1 MGTPWP
7 LMGAR
12 SSPRTGGVA
21 GGSSPTKYEGSSKSI
36 LCCTKIQ
43 FLEAMLTISAMAHIL
58 AISLAYS
65 IIYYGEREDIEFR
78 GHFINSTATGSE
90 LMVVGVTGTLVNIF
104 GVLGLWKRQ
113 RLFLVPVI
121 LFLML
126 NLAVDF
132 ITGIAFFVAHLNSDE
147 LRDARPNNYKMEG
160 VEISKLVSPLEHSQD
175 RSFAVLFP
183 FLLIKLT
190 VSMVILR
197 CLLDVYKR
205 DPTMRTTRS
214 PLRNITKQPEQTTG
228 EEGEEEP
235 AVPKLKKYYEL
246 V

>member
-1 MGTPWP
+1 
-7 LMGAR
+7 
-12 SSPRTGGVA
+12 
-21 GGSSPTKYEGSSKSI
+21 
-36 LCCTKIQ
+36 
-43 FLEAMLTISAMAHIL
+43 
-58 AISLAYS
+58 
-65 IIYYGEREDIEFR
+65 
-78 GHFINSTATGSE
+78 
-90 LMVVGVTGTLVNIF
+90 MVVGVTGTLVNIL

-121 LFLML
+121 LFLLL
-126 NLAVDF
+126 NLALDF
-132 ITGIAFFVAHLNSDE
+132 ITAIAFFVTHLNSDE

-160 VEISKLVSPLEHSQD
+160 VEISKLVSPLQHSQD

-214 PLRNITKQPEQTTG
+214 PLRNITKQPEQRTG
-228 EEGEEEP
+228 EADEEP
-235 AVPKLKKYYEL
+235 PVPKLKKYYEL